1 MFAVSKRCCGLG
13 RTRFPGLAKNT
24 AFYGLAAIAPDI
36 RKGAVF
42 LRLYGLAQPAA
53 EG

>member
-1 MFAVSKRCCGLG
+1 MDPL
-13 RTRFPGLAKNT
+13 PGLAKNT
-24 AFYGLAAIAPDI
+24 AFYGLAAIALDI

-42 LRLYGLAQPAA
+42 LGLAQLAG